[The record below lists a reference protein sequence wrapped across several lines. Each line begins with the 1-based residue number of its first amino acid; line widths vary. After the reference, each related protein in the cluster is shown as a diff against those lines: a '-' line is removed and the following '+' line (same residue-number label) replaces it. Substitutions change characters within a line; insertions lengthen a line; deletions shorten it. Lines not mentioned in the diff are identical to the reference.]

1 MAVDDAG
8 TSMKRFDLE
17 GRRILVVEDDYFFA
31 AEMAEAV
38 RRAGGVV
45 LGPVPDLSGA
55 LAIASGDGT
64 IDGAL
69 LDISLGE
76 ETSFPIAKLLR
87 DRGIPVLFI
96 TGYDSWFLPDE
107 LDDVPTYQK
116 PEDADN
122 VVRLLF
128 RAPARED

>member
-1 MAVDDAG
+1 MSPDDL
-8 TSMKRFDLE
+8 K
-17 GRRILVVEDDYFFA
+17 GRRILVVEDEYFFA
-31 AEMAEAV
+31 AEMALAV
-38 RRAGGVV
+38 RNAGGEV
-45 LGPVPDLSGA
+45 LGPVPDLAAA
-55 LAIASGDGT
+55 LRIVAEDTA

-76 ETSFPIAKLLR
+76 ETSFPIAKILKA
-87 DRGIPVLFI
+87 RGIPVLFI

-128 RAPARED
+128 REPARGD

>member
-1 MAVDDAG
+1 LSPDDL
-8 TSMKRFDLE
+8 K
-17 GRRILVVEDDYFFA
+17 GRRILVVEDEYFFA
-31 AEMAEAV
+31 AEMALAV
-38 RRAGGVV
+38 RNAGGEV
-45 LGPVPDLSGA
+45 LGPVPDLAAA
-55 LAIASGDGT
+55 LRIVAEDTA

-76 ETSFPIAKLLR
+76 ETSFPIAKILKA
-87 DRGIPVLFI
+87 RGIPVLFI

-128 RAPARED
+128 REPARGD